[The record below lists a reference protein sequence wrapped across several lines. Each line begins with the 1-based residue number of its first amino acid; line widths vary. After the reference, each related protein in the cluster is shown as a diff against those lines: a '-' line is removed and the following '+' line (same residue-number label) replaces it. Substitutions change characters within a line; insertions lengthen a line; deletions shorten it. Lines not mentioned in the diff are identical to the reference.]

1 MRLSSLLSA
10 SGAVSPRTP
19 APRLVLASVALFATL
34 SSAACGAV
42 YPELQT
48 PLRPAAAGAA
58 LSPEPPEDLK
68 YLALKGGVVPEKTVD
83 GRPWHEL
90 GNPLPNPFAVI
101 YVNGRAIIKT
111 DPQSNTLT
119 PTWPGSPR
127 GNFRIGRSDR
137 VRVEMWEASLT
148 QRPICVKDLGSI
160 DGEDFAVD
168 KEIVVKCDQDI
179 SVTVAFEPA
188 HAEVGYGFFFEIRT
202 YDVFVSRTYQ
212 EGPAA
217 RAGLRPGDKIVAV
230 GGQVTKGMDQKVVQ
244 SYLNAPKMDGIVI
257 DVVHKDGK
265 QETLT
270 IKEGPVY
277 VLYQENAPL
286 DR

>member
-10 SGAVSPRTP
+10 VGAAPSPVT
-19 APRLVLASVALFATL
+19 ARLAIASVGVVAALSTT
-34 SSAACGAV
+34 ACGAV

-48 PLRPAAAGAA
+48 PLRPAAAGAT

-68 YLALKGGVVPEKTVD
+68 YIAFKGGVVPEKTVD

-90 GNPLPNPFAVI
+90 GNPLPNPFAII

-119 PTWPGSPR
+119 PTWPGSAR
-127 GNFRIGRSDR
+127 GNFRVGRNDR

-148 QRPICVKDLGSI
+148 QRPICVKDLGSL
-160 DGEDFAVD
+160 DGEDFALD

-188 HAEVGYGFFFEIRT
+188 HAEVGYGFFFEFRT
-202 YDVFVSRTYQ
+202 YDVFVSRIYQ
-212 EGPAA
+212 EGPAS

-277 VLYQENAPL
+277 ALYQENAPL

>member
-1 MRLSSLLSA
+1 MNALGGVRARWTTLA
-10 SGAVSPRTP
+10 AM
-19 APRLVLASVALFATL
+19 LVTTAAASVSGCA
-34 SSAACGAV
+34 AV

-48 PLRPAAAGAA
+48 PLRPAAAGVT
-58 LSPEPPEDLK
+58 LTPPPPENLK
-68 YLALKGGVVPEKTVD
+68 FVAFKSGDAPEKTVD

-90 GNPLPNPFAVI
+90 GNKLPNPFAMLF
-101 YVNGRAIIKT
+101 VNGVAVIKT
-111 DPQSNTLT
+111 DPQSGTLT
-119 PTWPGSPR
+119 PTWPKSPR

-168 KEIVVKCDQDI
+168 KEIVVKCDNDAR
-179 SVTVAFEPA
+179 VVLAFEPA
-188 HAEVGYGFFFEIRT
+188 HAEVGYGFFFEFRT
-202 YDVFVSRTYQ
+202 YDVFVSRLYQ

-217 RAGLRPGDKIVAV
+217 RAGLKAGDKIVAI
-230 GGQVTKGMDQKVVQ
+230 GGQITKGMDQKVVQ
-244 SYLNAPKMDGIVI
+244 SYLNAPKMEGIVI
-257 DVVHKDGK
+257 DVVHADGK

-277 VLYQENAPL
+277 PLYQENQPL